1 MVRDSFRLGTL
12 LPRIWYYF
20 RIGYGTYLTF
30 LMGIVSTLTVV
41 YYLLIKSVPI
51 LQDLFG
57 SFTRFAVI
65 AVVAGVPLSAFI
77 GWLHIK
83 GTSAMASEQD
93 IMTEA
98 NPYVYKLQPG
108 YLREAFAPLYLETLV
123 LLKKLASHEN
133 LLSPEEEHQ
142 IHELETRMRT
152 LIEGGYI
159 GRPRRKP
166 FSRQGTRG
174 N

>member
-1 MVRDSFRLGTL
+1 
-12 LPRIWYYF
+12 
-20 RIGYGTYLTF
+20 
-30 LMGIVSTLTVV
+30 MGIVSTLTVV

-65 AVVAGVPLSAFI
+65 AVVAGVPLSTFI

-108 YLREAFAPLYLETLV
+108 YLREAFAPLYLEILV
-123 LLKKLASHEN
+123 LLEKLASRQN
-133 LLSPEEEHQ
+133 LLSPEEEHR
-142 IHELETRMRT
+142 IRELKNRMAT
-152 LIEGGYI
+152 LIEGGYV
-159 GRPRRKP
+159 GHPRRRP
-166 FSRQGTRG
+166 LDRQGAPNSEG
-174 N
+174 G